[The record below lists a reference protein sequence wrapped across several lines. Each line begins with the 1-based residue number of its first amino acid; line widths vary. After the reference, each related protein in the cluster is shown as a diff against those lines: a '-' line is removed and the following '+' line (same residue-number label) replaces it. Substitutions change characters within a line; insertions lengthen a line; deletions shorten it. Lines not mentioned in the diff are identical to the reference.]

1 VRRNIEVKCRCADL
15 DAVRLRA
22 EALGAHDA
30 GVLRQCD
37 TFFPSPH
44 ARLKLR
50 DFGDGTAELISY
62 RRPDTAAARGSDFVV
77 CPVAAPADLA
87 EALTYALGTAGV
99 VRKTR
104 RLYLHRATR
113 IHLDE
118 VDGLGTFVELETVI
132 TDQSDREGQAEL
144 DEIATALGLRV
155 EDRVAVP
162 YVELLR

>member
-1 VRRNIEVKCRCADL
+1 
-15 DAVRLRA
+15 
-22 EALGAHDA
+22 
-30 GVLRQCD
+30 
-37 TFFPSPH
+37 
-44 ARLKLR
+44 
-50 DFGDGTAELISY
+50 
-62 RRPDTAAARGSDFVV
+62 
-77 CPVAAPADLA
+77 
-87 EALTYALGTAGV
+87 